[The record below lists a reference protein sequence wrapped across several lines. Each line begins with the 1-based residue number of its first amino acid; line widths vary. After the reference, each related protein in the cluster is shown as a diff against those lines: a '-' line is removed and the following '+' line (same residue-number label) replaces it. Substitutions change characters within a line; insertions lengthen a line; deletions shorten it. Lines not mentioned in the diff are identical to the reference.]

1 MKIVSTS
8 YVNTTEYNDPV
19 KWLERISFYTG
30 LLEELAKHYTVESI
44 EQINYNGKMLKNKVT
59 YHFLSFKK
67 KKLYFPFELHRYIK
81 NLKPDI
87 VFVNGFIFPL
97 QVIQLRKTLGKAAKI
112 IVLHRAEKPFSGIK
126 GYLQTIADK
135 SVDAYLFVSD
145 EFSVE
150 WIKKGIFKN
159 KKKIHEVMQ
168 SSSIFFEDDKI
179 AARKILNISGEP
191 AFLWVGRLE
200 KNKDPLTVIKA
211 FIKYLS
217 FQPRAKLY
225 MIYQDDQLL
234 TDLKT
239 LIDANNKTKDGIILI
254 GKVEHRQLQT
264 WYNAADFFI
273 SGSHYEGSGIAPCEA
288 MSCGCIPI
296 LTDII
301 SFRKI
306 SGAGKCGFLYKPG
319 NADDLLS
326 KLLKIKEID
335 LETEK
340 EKTVELFNKELSFAA
355 IAKKITK
362 ILNSL
367 YSDNA

>member
-8 YVNTTEYNDPV
+8 YVNTPEYNDPV

-30 LLEELAKHYTVESI
+30 LLEELANHYTVESI
-44 EQINYNGKMLKNKVT
+44 EQINYNGKLQKNKAI
-59 YHFLSFKK
+59 YHFLNFKK

-97 QVIQLRKTLGKAAKI
+97 QIIQLRKTLGKAAKI

-126 GYLQTIADK
+126 GYLQKIADE

-145 EFSVE
+145 EFSIE
-150 WIKKGIFKN
+150 WIKKGIFKTR
-159 KKKIHEVMQ
+159 KKVYEVMQ
-168 SSSIFFEDDKI
+168 SSSIFFPEDKI
-179 AARKILNISGEP
+179 TAQKLLNINGDP
-191 AFLWVGRLE
+191 ACLWVGRLE
-200 KNKDPLTVIKA
+200 KNKDPLTVVKA

-234 TDLKT
+234 PDMKT
-239 LIDANNKTKDGIILI
+239 LIEAHNKAKDGIILI
-254 GKVEHRQLQT
+254 GKVEHRQLQA

-273 SGSHYEGSGIAPCEA
+273 SGSHYEGSGIAPSEA

-326 KLLKIKEID
+326 KLLKIKEIN

-340 EKTVELFNKELSFAA
+340 EKTLEFFNEEFSFSA

-367 YSDNA
+367 YSDNG

>member
-87 VFVNGFIFPL
+87 VFINGFIFPL

-168 SSSIFFEDDKI
+168 SSSIFFQDDKI

-234 TDLKT
+234 TDMKT

-273 SGSHYEGSGIAPCEA
+273 SGSHYEGSGIAACEA
-288 MSCGCIPI
+288 MSCGCIPL
-296 LTDII
+296 LTDIL
-301 SFRKI
+301 SFRKMT
-306 SGAGKCGFLYKPG
+306 GPDKCGMLYQPG
-319 NADDLLS
+319 NVDELLS
-326 KLLKIKEID
+326 VLIKISEMNIGS
-335 LETEK
+335 ES
-340 EKTVELFNKELSFAA
+340 EKTLKQFNNELSFKA
-355 IAKKITK
+355 ITEKVKDI
-362 ILNSL
+362 ISSL
-367 YSDNA
+367 E

>member
-44 EQINYNGKMLKNKVT
+44 EQINYNGKMLKNTVT

-168 SSSIFFEDDKI
+168 SSSIFFQDDKI

-234 TDLKT
+234 TDMKT

-273 SGSHYEGSGIAPCEA
+273 SGSHYEGSGIAACEA
-288 MSCGCIPI
+288 MSCGCIPL
-296 LTDII
+296 LTDIL
-301 SFRKI
+301 SFRKMT
-306 SGAGKCGFLYKPG
+306 GPDKCGMLYQPG
-319 NADDLLS
+319 NVDELLS
-326 KLLKIKEID
+326 VLIKISEMNIGS
-335 LETEK
+335 ES
-340 EKTVELFNKELSFAA
+340 EKTLKQFNNELSFTA
-355 IAKKITK
+355 ITEKVKDI
-362 ILNSL
+362 ISSL
-367 YSDNA
+367 E

>member
-145 EFSVE
+145 EFSIE

-168 SSSIFFEDDKI
+168 SSSIFFLEDKI
-179 AARKILNISGEP
+179 VAKKILNINGGP
-191 AFLWVGRLE
+191 VFLWVGRLE
-200 KNKDPLTVIKA
+200 KNKDPVTVVKA
-211 FIKYLS
+211 FTKYLS
-217 FQPRAKLY
+217 FQPLAKLY

-234 TDLKT
+234 PEVKT
-239 LIDANNKTKDGIILI
+239 LINATNKTKDGIILI
-254 GKVEHRQLQT
+254 GKTEHRQLQT

-273 SGSHYEGSGIAPCEA
+273 SGSHYEGSGIAACEA
-288 MSCGCIPI
+288 MSCGCIPL
-296 LTDII
+296 LTDIL
-301 SFRKI
+301 SFRKMT
-306 SGAGKCGFLYKPG
+306 GPDKCGMLYQPG
-319 NADDLLS
+319 NVDELLS
-326 KLLKIKEID
+326 VLIKISEMNIGS
-335 LETEK
+335 ES
-340 EKTVELFNKELSFAA
+340 EKTLKQFNNELSFTA
-355 IAKKITK
+355 ITEKVKDI
-362 ILNSL
+362 ISSL
-367 YSDNA
+367 E